1 VFERQPRGWRDAVLP
16 PEVPRVAV
24 EAGVTGWWRQYV
36 GFDGGVVGI
45 DRFGE
50 SAPAAT
56 LAAHLNLTAQA
67 VADEA
72 RRVIAQLS

>member
-1 VFERQPRGWRDAVLP
+1 
-16 PEVPRVAV
+16 
-24 EAGVTGWWRQYV
+24 VTGWWRQYV
-36 GFDGGVVGI
+36 GLDGGVVGI

-72 RRVIAQLS
+72 RRVVARMR